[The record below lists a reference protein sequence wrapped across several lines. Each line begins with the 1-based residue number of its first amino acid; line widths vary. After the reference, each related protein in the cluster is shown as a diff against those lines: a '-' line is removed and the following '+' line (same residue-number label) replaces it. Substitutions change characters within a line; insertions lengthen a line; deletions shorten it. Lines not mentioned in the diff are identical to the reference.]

1 MSANNVIEYYVLN
14 NKLKNL
20 IRKGWVKWNV
30 KKDRVESVAEHIYG
44 VEALAIA
51 MYSEYKYD
59 LDLYKVI
66 LMIAI
71 HELEEILIGDL
82 TAWEVSKE
90 EKERLGHEAIKK
102 VLGSLLIKDELEALI
117 LEFDER
123 KTKEAIFAYHCD
135 KLECDIQCKL
145 YDENNCVD
153 LNDQPNENPAINDP
167 KVQELLNSGYSWSKM
182 WINYDKNKY
191 ADDEHFLEVL
201 EYIENNEISIK

>member
-1 MSANNVIEYYVLN
+1 MKAKSVVNYYVLN

-20 IRKGWVKWNV
+20 IRTGWTNWNV
-30 KKDRVESVAEHIYG
+30 KKERVESVAEHIYG

-51 MYSEYKYD
+51 MYSEYEYD
-59 LDLYKVI
+59 IDLYKVI

-82 TAWEVSKE
+82 TAWQISKE

-102 VLGSLLIKDELEALI
+102 VIGELLINEELEELI

-123 KTKEAIFAYHCD
+123 KTKEAIFAYQCD

-145 YDENNCVD
+145 YDEEGCVD
-153 LNDQPNENPAINDP
+153 LNDQPNHNPSSTDP
-167 KVQELLNSGYSWSKM
+167 KVQELLKSGYSWSKM
-182 WINYDKNKY
+182 WLNYDKDKY
-191 ADDEHFLEVL
+191 KDKNFLEVL
-201 EYIENNEISIK
+201 EYIENNDISIK